1 MPIKVSR
8 GKDKLKIS
16 FAYSKERV
24 EKIRKLDDRIW
35 DPKQEVWFAAN
46 TSGNLTK
53 LKEFFA
59 QDELIFI
66 WQKNEMSID
75 ELEKKLQLE
84 GYTSKTQE
92 VYLSQV
98 NKLLD
103 WFDGELARLEKQDIK
118 DYIIWLKEEESLS
131 HSFINQAI
139 SAIKFLALRVLKK
152 GDLTEGIPRLKKEK
166 KLPVVLSEK
175 EVRRI
180 LSQPKNEKH
189 KTMLALIYSSGL
201 RVGEVVRLKAGDI
214 DSDRML
220 LRVKQ
225 GKGRKDRYT
234 LLSENCLKQVR
245 RYYKLY
251 KPEDWLFPGAKEGSH
266 LTERTVQRVFKQ
278 ACKKA
283 NINKDVS
290 VHSLRHS
297 FATHLLEHGTDLRYI
312 QKLLG
317 HKSSTT
323 TEVYTHVSK
332 RDIAKIRSPL
342 DKI

>member
-1 MPIKVSR
+1 MI
-8 GKDKLKIS
+8 
-16 FAYSKERV
+16 
-24 EKIRKLDDRIW
+24 
-35 DPKQEVWFAAN
+35 
-46 TSGNLTK
+46 
-53 LKEFFA
+53 
-59 QDELIFI
+59 
-66 WQKNEMSID
+66 ID

-92 VYLSQV
+92 LYLSQV

-103 WFDGELARLEKQDIK
+103 WFGGELARLEKDDIK
-118 DYIIWLKEEESLS
+118 NYIIWLKEEESLS

-278 ACKKA
+278 TCKKV

-297 FATHLLEHGTDLRYI
+297 FATHLLEHGTGLRYI